1 MEKLFVKI
9 VSPSIYPLKLIVI
22 LVYSFDKIKLD
33 GYPQVVEVPRSIELD
48 QEIL

>member
-9 VSPSIYPLKLIVI
+9 VSPFHLSFETIVI